1 MEKEYIFKLE
11 IEVITP
17 ILRTVTKPFAS
28 LKVMRQW
35 LKRNDLKSA
44 LWCLGYK
51 KYIMKNGQW
60 EPFVVFGK
68 KIVTLSELCNAVKEL
83 TK

>member
-1 MEKEYIFKLE
+1 MEKEYMFKLE

-17 ILRTVTKPFAS
+17 ILRTVTKPFVS

-35 LKRNDLKSA
+35 LKRNDLNHA
-44 LWCLGYK
+44 LCCLGYK
-51 KYIMKNGQW
+51 EYIMKNGQW
-60 EPFVVFGK
+60 EPFVVVGK